1 MTVSPSPAPGAVP
14 ASPAPPA
21 LPVPPTRPFPLG
33 AWLTHVYTAF
43 GAALSF
49 LSILAVVSGDIRAAF
64 FCLAVAIVVDSTD
77 GLLARA
83 FRAAER
89 LPDINGA
96 HLDDIVDY
104 LTFVFVP
111 SFLLYQTG
119 CLPPGWGLA
128 VVFAVLIVSV
138 IAFSKS
144 DAKTADHFF
153 TGFPS
158 YWNIVAFYLYA
169 FGVPPGLNAA
179 VLLVLCLLVFV
190 RIGYVYPTR
199 TLTLRRFTVP
209 FGCAWGALLL
219 YLMWQLP
226 VVNRRL
232 LVVSLAFPVYYTGL
246 SLALNPRRKGEGRR
260 GQAP

>member
-1 MTVSPSPAPGAVP
+1 MTTTPSGLP
-14 ASPAPPA
+14 ASPALPA
-21 LPVPPTRPFPLG
+21 QSGVPLA
-33 AWLTHVYTAF
+33 AWLTHVYTAS

-49 LSILAVVSGDIRAAF
+49 LSIVAVVSGDIRAAF
-64 FCLAVAIVVDSTD
+64 FWLLVAVLVDSSD
-77 GLLARA
+77 GVLARA
-83 FRAAER
+83 VRVRER
-89 LPDINGA
+89 LPGVNGS

-111 SFLLYQTG
+111 SFLLYQAG
-119 CLPPGWGLA
+119 RLPAGWGLA
-128 VVFAVLIVSV
+128 VVFAVLVVSV

-169 FGVPPGLNAA
+169 LAIPPGLNAA

-190 RIGYVYPTR
+190 RIGYVYPSR
-199 TLTLRRFTVP
+199 TPTLRRVTVV

-219 YLMWQLP
+219 YLLWQMPL
-226 VVNRRL
+226 VNHAL
-232 LVVSLAFPVYYTGL
+232 LVASLAFPVYYTVL
-246 SLALNPRRKGEGRR
+246 SLVLHFRRK
-260 GQAP
+260 